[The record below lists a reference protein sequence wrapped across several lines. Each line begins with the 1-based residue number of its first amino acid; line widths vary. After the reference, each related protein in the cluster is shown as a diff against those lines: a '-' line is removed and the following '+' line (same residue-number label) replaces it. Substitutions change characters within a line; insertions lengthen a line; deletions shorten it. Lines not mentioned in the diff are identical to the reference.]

1 MEAGG
6 TILGAHGM
14 LRMVSVP
21 SVTEKNLYAEGI
33 KSLRD
38 KKKGRLWVIGE
49 KYPEIKGC
57 SAST

>member
-38 KKKGRLWVIGE
+38 KKKGRL
-49 KYPEIKGC
+49 
-57 SAST
+57 